1 MELQEALTIIELQ
14 RGHIA
19 ALELQVGERDDSLR
33 EANVEIAL
41 LRFEVARLRRA
52 LHGDKSE
59 RFVDDGAPSTAES
72 ASDTPAAEAA
82 NDCDATTGTA
92 AETTDDRADSAA
104 ADAPAAEGTTAEGEA
119 REDGSG
125 GNDGEPPW
133 PPRRGKVREHE
144 RVYGLPGRRKNLVL
158 DPARVTDKHRY
169 LRPDATHCRCCGE
182 ALTEIGE
189 ETSTRIERE
198 PTRFRRFI
206 THRPKM
212 ACSSCRQGGV
222 TIAQPDDPPTFGA
235 GMVGTSLAVDMVLM
249 HYDDHLPFHRMARIF
264 RREGLTVDRS
274 TLSRVCGR
282 VAHVLAP
289 IVATMTTELLASD
302 LVLGIDG
309 TPVKILARPHC
320 TRREV
325 YVIHDE
331 AHVVFRTMVRR
342 DAASVL
348 NGFELFRGV
357 VIADAASV
365 HTGTKADAMHLIVA
379 LCNSHARRKF
389 DEARETDRARAA
401 HVLRFY
407 RRVALLERSW
417 RDLSPPERQQ
427 EREAMLAPTFEALRQ
442 WALREREAV
451 TPRSPMQGAFD
462 YLLSHWEG
470 LTLFLKDGRIPWTN
484 NASER
489 LLRHVAVGR
498 NAWLF
503 RGSFKGLRRACV
515 LWSLVMSC
523 RSLGVDPR
531 QYLIDTLEALRDTP
545 YSRLSTLT
553 PKAYAARREA
563 ALAAA

>member
-1 MELQEALTIIELQ
+1 VELQEALTIIDLQ

-41 LRFEVARLRRA
+41 LRCEVARLRRA
-52 LHGDKSE
+52 LYGDKSE
-59 RFVDDGAPSTAES
+59 RFVDDGASSTA
-72 ASDTPAAEAA
+72 TPTSGTPGAEAA
-82 NDCDATTGTA
+82 NDTA
-92 AETTDDRADSAA
+92 DTAA
-104 ADAPAAEGTTAEGEA
+104 ADARLAEGTVAEGDTCA
-119 REDGSG
+119 DGKD
-125 GNDGEPPW
+125 GNEGKDDKDGEPVW
-133 PPRRGKVREHE
+133 PRRRGKVREHE
-144 RVYGLPGRRKNLVL
+144 RTYGPRGRRKHLVL
-158 DPARVTDKHRY
+158 DPAHVTDEHRH
-169 LRPDATHCRCCGE
+169 LRPDATRCRCCGE

-198 PTRFRRFI
+198 PTRFRRVI
-206 THRPKM
+206 THRHKM

-222 TIAQPDDPPTFGA
+222 TIALPDDPPTFGA

-249 HYDDHLPFHRMARIF
+249 HYDDHLPFHRMARIL
-264 RREGLTVDRS
+264 RRDGLTVDRS

-309 TPVKILARPHC
+309 TPVKVLAQPHC

-331 AHVVFRTMVRR
+331 AHVVFRTMVHR
-342 DAASVL
+342 DAVSVL

-365 HTGTKADAMHLIVA
+365 HTGTKADEMRLIVA
-379 LCNSHARRKF
+379 LCNAHARRTF
-389 DEARETDRARAA
+389 DEARATDRPRAD

-417 RDLSPPERQQ
+417 RDLAPPERQG
-427 EREAMLAPTFEALRQ
+427 EREAMLAPSFEALRQ
-442 WALREREAV
+442 WALHEREAV
-451 TPRSPMQGAFD
+451 MPRSPMRTAFD
-462 YLLSHWEG
+462 YLLTHWEG

-484 NASER
+484 NTSER

-503 RGSFKGLRRACV
+503 RGTFKGVRRACV

-523 RSLGVDPR
+523 RQLGVDPR
-531 QYLIDTLEALRDTP
+531 RYLIDTLEALRDTP

-563 ALAAA
+563 TLAVA

>member
-14 RGHIA
+14 RGHIT
-19 ALELQVGERDDSLR
+19 ALELQVSERDDSLR

-41 LRFEVARLRRA
+41 LRFEAARLRRA
-52 LHGDKSE
+52 LYGDKSE
-59 RFVDDGAPSTAES
+59 RFVDDGASSTAS
-72 ASDTPAAEAA
+72 STPGAQGA
-82 NDCDATTGTA
+82 NDSADTTADAGLAEGTA
-92 AETTDDRADSAA
+92 ADAGLAEVTAA
-104 ADAPAAEGTTAEGEA
+104 AGDT
-119 REDGSG
+119 REDSSNGE
-125 GNDGEPPW
+125 DGEPVW
-133 PPRRGKVREHE
+133 PRRRGKVREHE
-144 RVYGLPGRRKNLVL
+144 RTYGPRGRRKHLVL
-158 DPARVTDKHRY
+158 DPAHVTDEHRH
-169 LRPDATHCRCCGE
+169 LRPDATRCRCCGE

-198 PTRFRRFI
+198 PTRIRRVI
-206 THRPKM
+206 THRHKM

-222 TIAQPDDPPTFGA
+222 TIALPDDPPTFGA

-249 HYDDHLPFHRMARIF
+249 HYDDHLPFHRMARIL
-264 RREGLTVDRS
+264 RRDGLTVDRS

-289 IVATMTTELLASD
+289 IVATMMTELLASD

-309 TPVKILARPHC
+309 TPVKVLAQPHC

-331 AHVVFRTMVRR
+331 AHVVFRTMVHR
-342 DAASVL
+342 DAVSVL

-365 HTGTKADAMHLIVA
+365 HTGTKADEMRLIVA
-379 LCNSHARRKF
+379 LCNAHARRKF
-389 DEARETDRARAA
+389 DEARATDRPRAD
-401 HVLRFY
+401 HVLHFY

-427 EREAMLAPTFEALRQ
+427 EREAMLAPSFEALRQ
-442 WALREREAV
+442 WALRAREAV
-451 TPRSPMQGAFD
+451 MPRSPMRAAFD
-462 YLLSHWEG
+462 YLLTYWGG
-470 LTLFLKDGRIPWTN
+470 LTLFLRDGRIPWTN

-503 RGSFKGLRRACV
+503 RGTFKGVRRACV

-523 RSLGVDPR
+523 RQLGVDPR
-531 QYLIDTLEALRDTP
+531 GYLIDTLEALRDTP

-553 PKAYAARREA
+553 PKAYAARREVT
-563 ALAAA
+563 LAVA